1 MGLAVEFHHRLSRL
15 ELDVS
20 FDVGSET
27 LALVGPSGAGKST
40 ILRAIAGLFR
50 PNLGRVDCGDD
61 VLLDTDRGVDM
72 PPEDRRVGLV
82 YQDGALFP
90 FLSVLGNVAYGVHG
104 DRRAR
109 EERARE
115 VLARFGI
122 ESLANERPGGLSG
135 GERQRVALA
144 RAVASDPRILLLDEP
159 LSALDAVTRSEVAAE
174 LEHRFAELRLPTIL
188 VSHDFTDV
196 LGLADRVAVLDA
208 GRIVQT
214 GTPAELVEAPASA
227 FVASLAGVNYFI
239 GVAARRG
246 ELTEVSAE
254 GWASP
259 LRSVDEVA
267 GPVGV
272 VVYPWEISLSPD
284 RPGGSALNAVSGSV
298 RRVATVGNRVR
309 VTLDAHPQVVAE
321 VTEESVRHLGLA
333 PGAPIVA
340 TWKATSTR
348 LVPSPAS

>member
-1 MGLAVEFHHRLSRL
+1 M
-15 ELDVS
+15 
-20 FDVGSET
+20 
-27 LALVGPSGAGKST
+27 
-40 ILRAIAGLFR
+40 
-50 PNLGRVDCGDD
+50 
-61 VLLDTDRGVDM
+61 
-72 PPEDRRVGLV
+72 
-82 YQDGALFP
+82 
-90 FLSVLGNVAYGVHG
+90 
-104 DRRAR
+104 
-109 EERARE
+109 
-115 VLARFGI
+115 
-122 ESLANERPGGLSG
+122 
-135 GERQRVALA
+135 
-144 RAVASDPRILLLDEP
+144 
-159 LSALDAVTRSEVAAE
+159 
-174 LEHRFAELRLPTIL
+174 
-188 VSHDFTDV
+188 SHDFTDV

-227 FVASLAGVNYFI
+227 FVASLAGVNYFV

-284 RPGGSALNAVSGSV
+284 RPGGSALNAVPGRV